1 MVLDS
6 SAIVAIFRQEA
17 GHRVLEQKIDV
28 ASTLSIGA
36 PTVVETAIV
45 LTRLAGHDQRAVLEA
60 YLHRIDARIIDF
72 TELHYSLATE
82 AFLRFG
88 RGYNPKSRLNFGD
101 CLSYAVAKLAREPLL
116 FVGSDFTH
124 TDIPAA

>member
-6 SAIVAIFRQEA
+6 SAIVAVFRQEP
-17 GHRVLEQKIDV
+17 GYRLLEQKID
-28 ASTLSIGA
+28 AAFTLLIGA

-45 LTRLAGHDQRAVLEA
+45 LTRLAGRDQRAALEA

-72 TELHYSLATE
+72 TELHYSLAAE

-88 RGYNPKSRLNFGD
+88 RGYNPRSRLNYGD
-101 CLSYAVAKLAREPLL
+101 CLSYAVAKLSGEPLL
-116 FVGSDFTH
+116 FVGSDFAH